1 MALKLYQVFISLI
14 FIFLALQAFIV
25 ESKDTKTSPRLIKSF
40 QNLLGVQKGHSAIG
54 LQDLKSY
61 LKSFGYYDPNHE
73 ISLDNDEFDDH
84 LQHALVKYQ
93 KFFNLNVTGTLNSDT
108 IKQMIMPRCGVAD
121 IVHSKKNK
129 NNIHDHDHYYP
140 WFVSKYAFHERIYFP
155 TQNNLTYR
163 FSTSCGDIDF
173 QTVMSV
179 ISNAFQRWASV
190 SHFTFEEASLGSK
203 EDIMIGFYTGDH
215 GDGTP
220 FDGPRGVVAH
230 SYEQVSPTWQGNTHF
245 DGDENWSTE
254 PRSDEMDLESVAVH
268 EIGHLLGLAH
278 TMDPKAIMYPII
290 DQGII
295 KRDLSQDDIDGI
307 HFLYPN

>member
-1 MALKLYQVFISLI
+1 MALKLYQFFIPLM
-14 FIFLALQAFIV
+14 FFFLALQAFIV
-25 ESKDTKTSPRLIKSF
+25 ESKTSPRFIKNF

-108 IKQMIMPRCGVAD
+108 IKKMTMPRCGVAD

-129 NNIHDHDHYYP
+129 INIHYP
-140 WFVSKYAFHERIYFP
+140 WFVSKYAFHERKYFP
-155 TQNNLTYR
+155 PQYHLTYR
-163 FSTSCGDIDF
+163 FNTSCGDIDF
-173 QTVMSV
+173 QTLMSV
-179 ISNAFQRWASV
+179 ISNAFQKWASV
-190 SHFTFEEASLGSK
+190 SQFTFEGASLGSK

-215 GDGTP
+215 GDGNP

-230 SYEQVSPTWQGNTHF
+230 SNEQISPTWLGNTHF

-278 TMDPKAIMYPII
+278 TTDPKAIMYPII